1 MQARKQLKVHSL
13 LGLRGVENNESPRA
27 LYWQRLFEIPTIA
40 LALWIVVVWYLESRA
55 RLAPFHS
62 KTLDY
67 SIWLYFL
74 TETCLLTYLVNN
86 RVNYL
91 RNNWMSVAIIVVGI
105 PVLWGDLPYAG
116 GLRSLRLLILLSL
129 LVPLSSTV
137 RKVLARNHLGA
148 TLAITALLV
157 FISGYIIAGI
167 EPGVRTPPDGVWWAW
182 VTISGIGY
190 GDIVPQTS
198 EGRIFAS
205 ILIAAGIALYA
216 IVTANISVFLISRAE
231 AQGEM
236 EPLSLKD
243 VEKRLMRIEKVLVSL
258 EQKIDSANGSACD
271 SPQ

>member
-1 MQARKQLKVHSL
+1 MPTVKQFKVHSL
-13 LGLRGVENNESPRA
+13 LGLRGVESNENPRA

-55 RLAPFHS
+55 KLEPFHS
-62 KTLDY
+62 RSLDY

-74 TETCLLTYLVNN
+74 TETSVLTYLV
-86 RVNYL
+86 RDRLRHL
-91 RNNWMSVAIIVVGI
+91 RNNWLSVLIIIAGV

-116 GLRSLRLLILLSL
+116 ALRSLRLLIFFSL

-148 TLAITALLV
+148 TLVVTALLV
-157 FISGYIIAGI
+157 FISGYIVAGI
-167 EPGVRTPPDGVWWAW
+167 EPGISNPADGIWWAW
-182 VTISGIGY
+182 VTISGLGY
-190 GDIVPQTS
+190 GDIVPKTQA
-198 EGRIFAS
+198 GRIFAS
-205 ILIAAGIALYA
+205 ILIAASIALYA

-243 VEKRLMRIEKVLVSL
+243 IEKRLSRIETLLDSL
-258 EQKIDSANGSACD
+258 EKKLDNNDPPTKSS
-271 SPQ
+271 

>member
-1 MQARKQLKVHSL
+1 MGRS
-13 LGLRGVENNESPRA
+13 
-27 LYWQRLFEIPTIA
+27 
-40 LALWIVVVWYLESRA
+40 
-55 RLAPFHS
+55 
-62 KTLDY
+62 
-67 SIWLYFL
+67 
-74 TETCLLTYLVNN
+74 
-86 RVNYL
+86 
-91 RNNWMSVAIIVVGI
+91 
-105 PVLWGDLPYAG
+105 PYAG

-167 EPGVRTPPDGVWWAW
+167 EPGVRTPADGVWWAW

-190 GDIVPQTS
+190 GDIVPTTP

-231 AQGEM
+231 AQGEL

-243 VEKRLMRIEKVLVSL
+243 VERRLARIEKVLTAL
-258 EQKIDSANGSACD
+258 EQKIDSARTSPPDLPPD
-271 SPQ
+271 SR